1 MEPPLKDLTFPLRST
16 LVGSVIVSAGLA
28 ITLTLGFI
36 GYPAYTKAKNAIK
49 DLWKDLAIQV
59 SQTATE
65 EVLRYFQSAPIT
77 LRFIEGLVEEEQL
90 GVENLETIF
99 DICYR
104 ALKENP
110 DFVTVYYAKANG
122 TFYGVFKIADTFL
135 GSYRTIVSI
144 GKTLVQNY
152 HIGPGNKWVL
162 TNEETTDYDPRTRP
176 FWLTGTQHPD
186 GAWTDPY
193 KFATTGATG
202 YSYMLAQK
210 GNTGIEGYWTVDFQI
225 DKLSSYIQSLKIGKE
240 GIIYI
245 IANDGTV
252 IAESTPPQA
261 TPAIEPDWT
270 KYLHANTKG
279 GFVNLQHR
287 ILYTNPFPE
296 ESQIPWNLVT
306 VIHEDDF
313 LQPIRDDA
321 LHALALGLIPF
332 VLFFFASAFFF
343 GNISRRLRE
352 IANEMDRAGNLSI
365 SPKEEHKPHSL
376 IREVNI
382 MNESLHK
389 MKVGLHSF
397 SKYVP
402 LDLVKKLIRSGKTPE
417 IGGEKREITVLFADL
432 VQFTTLAE
440 QFHPDEIAKV
450 LEVFL
455 TTATREVHKE
465 RGTIDKFMGDA
476 VMAIWGAPDPVPN
489 SPLAACR
496 TALSMKKIA
505 ASNPRMK
512 YKIGINSGS
521 AMVGNFGS
529 QERMDYTAIGDTVNI
544 AARLEKLN
552 KLYNT
557 HILIGPVTAEA
568 VQEKLIV
575 RPIDWVILQ
584 GRTQAIFIYELLC
597 ERGEA
602 EESLLKAIAAYDAA
616 LESYRNRRFTLAA
629 SLFEKAS
636 ELFGGRDTPC
646 RILMERSLVF
656 EKNPPSPTWTG
667 TAIPD

>member
-1 MEPPLKDLTFPLRST
+1 MEPRIKNLTFPLRST

-49 DLWKDLAIQV
+49 DIWKDLAIQV
-59 SQTATE
+59 SQTAKE

-77 LRFIEGLVEEEQL
+77 LRFIEGLVEEEDL
-90 GVENLETIF
+90 GVENLEMLL

-104 ALKENP
+104 AIKENP
-110 DFVTVYYAKANG
+110 DFVSVYYAKANG

-135 GSYRTIVSI
+135 GSYRTIQSD
-144 GKTLVQNY
+144 GKTLVRNY
-152 HIGPGNKWVL
+152 HVDPGNKWVL
-162 TNEETTDYDPRTRP
+162 TNEETDNYDPRTRP
-176 FWLTGTQHPD
+176 FWQTGTQHPE
-186 GAWTDPY
+186 GAWTEPY

-202 YSYMLAQK
+202 YSYVLAQK
-210 GNTGIEGYWTVDFQI
+210 GKTGIEGYWTVDFQI
-225 DKLSSYIQSLKIGKE
+225 DMLSNYLQSLKIGKE

-261 TPAIEPDWT
+261 VPAMEPDW
-270 KYLHANTKG
+270 KKFLRANTG
-279 GFVNLQHR
+279 GFVNLEHR
-287 ILYTNPFPE
+287 ILYINPFPI
-296 ESQIPWNLVT
+296 ESQIPWNLVSI
-306 VIHEDDF
+306 IHEDDF
-313 LQPIRDDA
+313 LQPIRNDA

-332 VLFFFASAFFF
+332 VLFFFAAAFFF
-343 GNISRRLRE
+343 GNISRRLKE
-352 IANEMDRAGNLSI
+352 IANEMDKAGNLSI
-365 SPKEEHKPHSL
+365 SAKEEHKPHSL
-376 IREVNI
+376 IREVNM

-389 MKVGLHSF
+389 MKIGLHSF
-397 SKYVP
+397 AKYVP

-432 VQFTTLAE
+432 VQFTSLAE

-455 TTATREVHKE
+455 TTATHEVHKE

-476 VMAIWGAPDPVPN
+476 VMALWGAPDPVPN
-489 SPLAACR
+489 PPLAACR

-557 HILIGPVTAEA
+557 HILIGPVTAGA
-568 VQEKLIV
+568 VKDKLVV

-597 ERGEA
+597 KKEEA
-602 EESLLKAIAAYDAA
+602 EESLLHAIEAYGAA
-616 LESYRNRRFTLAA
+616 LESYRNRRFTLA
-629 SLFEKAS
+629 STLFEKAN
-636 ELFGGRDTPC
+636 ELFGGDDTPC
-646 RILMERSLVF
+646 RILSQRSLAF